1 MIVFAIF
8 VIITLFSAV
17 CLALTKKLV
26 HAAFLLFMVLFG
38 IAAIF
43 VFAQAEFLAVSQII
57 VYVGGILI
65 LLVFGIM
72 LTNRKLLQTPQT
84 EIIQPLGAGIV
95 SMLVM
100 SGLGYGI
107 YANDWEKIAVANT
120 AQENANLPYT
130 NIQFIG
136 KELLTNYLL
145 PFELMSVV
153 LLVALIGAAYI
164 ARNSHENNNL

>member
-8 VIITLFSAV
+8 ALITLFSAI
-17 CLALTKKLV
+17 CLALTKKMV
-26 HAAFLLFMVLFG
+26 YAAFLLFMVLFG

-72 LTNRKLLQTPQT
+72 LTNRKLLESPQT
-84 EIIQPLGAGIV
+84 EIIQPLGAGFA
-95 SMLVM
+95 SMWVLA
-100 SGLGYGI
+100 GLGYAT
-107 YANDWEKIAVANT
+107 YQNDWGKIAVANT
-120 AQENANLPYT
+120 QVNTTNLAYT
-130 NIQFIG
+130 NTQFIG
-136 KELLTNYLL
+136 KELLTSYLL

-164 ARNSHENNNL
+164 ARKN